1 MKFEAE
7 IKSRSNG
14 KCEVC
19 ESTEGLTV
27 HEVNG
32 NENSGSSSLL
42 MICNMCLAQVE
53 KKEEPDSAHWQKVL
67 PTAMWSEIP
76 SVKVLAWRMLNR
88 FRSEAWATELLD
100 MMYMEESELEWAKV
114 SGDHV
119 AEGGVELHR
128 DSNGAILQNGDSVVL
143 TKSLD
148 VKGSSVNARVGTVVK
163 NIRLVNDN
171 TEQIEGRIEGQLIV
185 ILTKYLRKQ
194 N

>member
-7 IKSRSNG
+7 IKARSNG

-19 ESTEGLTV
+19 ESIEGLSIY
-27 HEVNG
+27 EVAG

-42 MICNMCLAQVE
+42 MLCSKCLAQVD
-53 KKEEPDSAHWQKVL
+53 KKEEPDAAHWQKVL

-76 SVKVLAWRMLNR
+76 AVKVLAWRMLNR
-88 FRSEAWATELLD
+88 FRSETWATEMLD
-100 MMYMEESELEWAKV
+100 MMYMEDAELEWAKV

-119 AEGGVELHR
+119 SEGGVQLHR

-163 NIRLVNDN
+163 NIRLVPDN

-185 ILTKYLRKQ
+185 ILTKYLRK
-194 N
+194 NG

>member
-7 IKSRSNG
+7 IKARSNG

-19 ESTEGLTV
+19 ESGEGLSV
-27 HEVNG
+27 YEVQG

-42 MICNMCLAQVE
+42 MICNKCLAQVE
-53 KKEEPDSAHWQKVL
+53 KKEEPDAAHWQKAL

-76 SVKVLAWRMLNR
+76 AVKVLSWRMLNR
-88 FRSEAWATELLD
+88 FRAEAWATEMLD
-100 MMYMEESELEWAKV
+100 MMYMEDAELEWAKV

-119 AEGGVELHR
+119 AEGGVQLHR

-163 NIRLVNDN
+163 NIRLVPDN

-185 ILTKYLRKQ
+185 ILTKYLRK
-194 N
+194 NG